1 MPVTWLVSDTH
12 YSHRGILSPHMTR
25 PRPFASIEEHDET
38 LIARWNARIRD
49 DDLVYHVGDFAYGCS
64 HARAREIFDRLRGRK
79 HLFLGNHDEKAM
91 RLPWAEPPVQARRIV
106 IQDPGMECGQ
116 GVWLSHY
123 AHRVWDGMW
132 RGDIHAFGHSH
143 GSLPGTA
150 RSCDVGVDAWEYRPV
165 RLSEVMEVLAENA
178 AREQGDAAAGILSAA
193 A

>member
-1 MPVTWLVSDTH
+1 
-12 YSHRGILSPHMTR
+12 
-25 PRPFASIEEHDET
+25 
-38 LIARWNARIRD
+38 
-49 DDLVYHVGDFAYGCS
+49 
-64 HARAREIFDRLRGRK
+64 
-79 HLFLGNHDEKAM
+79 
-91 RLPWAEPPVQARRIV
+91 
-106 IQDPGMECGQ
+106 MECGQ